1 MRKLFFLFLALV
13 ATTSLWAHDFEVD
26 GIYYNFLKDKTNEVE
41 VSFRGRYYNS
51 YSEEYSGSL
60 NIPASVTY
68 EDKIYSVTK
77 IGMRAFFG
85 CDRLTSAT
93 IPNSVKVIGRAA
105 FENCTTLTSINIPNS
120 VTSIE
125 YGAFYLCKAL
135 TSIDIPNSVKD
146 IGEYAFY
153 ACWGLV
159 SANIPNH
166 ITRIGEGMFC
176 NCSSLTSITIPNT
189 VTSIGNHAFAN
200 CYSLTSITIPNT
212 VTSVGYC
219 AFINCTGITSPI
231 YNAHCFV
238 YLPASYSGAY
248 TIPDGIKQLAGGA
261 FTKCSK
267 LTSITIPNSITSIGD
282 YAFQQ
287 CSSLTPIV
295 IPNSVMSIGGYAFSD
310 CSKLDSIIIPNG
322 ITNIENETFRNCTSL
337 KSISIPNSVTFI
349 GRDVFDNTAIY
360 NDENNWEDGVLYVNN
375 CLIEVKTS
383 YSGACSVKEGT
394 RPIAGNAF
402 YGCSGLTS
410 IVIPKSVTSIGYA
423 AFYGCSRLISVTL
436 GDSLTSIGDNA
447 FFSCSSLTSFNVP
460 NSVKD
465 IGKSAFYGCSSLTSI
480 AIPNSVTSIG
490 SGAFSGCASITSL
503 TVESG
508 NAYYDSRNNCNAII
522 ETATNT
528 LIAGCQ
534 NTVIPNNIT
543 SIGSSAL
550 SGCSFLSEIT
560 IPNSVTSIGDNAFSS
575 CYSLNS
581 ILIPDSVTTIG
592 NYAFSNCSSLTSIIC
607 KPIEPPILGYNVF
620 TNVPHSIPVYLP
632 CGSEEAYKEDEQWSV
647 FTNIHEPEPEFTVN
661 LSTQDSLK
669 GTAKVDFNHCGGT
682 QISAGA
688 KDGYHFSHW
697 NDGNTD
703 NPRALILTQDTTLT
717 AEFAL
722 TTSGKCGDNLYWQ
735 YVDSKLLITG
745 FGAMYN
751 ERPWGLLVND
761 INEVVLPAD
770 ITHIGND
777 AFTDCAQLK
786 AVTIPAAVTSIGTN
800 TFAGCRYLRNINCYP
815 PTPPHAHETSFANYN
830 VNLNVPCD
838 YKEDYQY
845 DMVFGSFKYLNC
857 LGAES
862 DNTGSEDVTITPGT
876 TDVTIVWPTKDNAY
890 TYTIIIKK
898 NDDVVC
904 RLTFNMLGQLINI
917 SFAPGRNGNHPI
929 QCAEQMYNAYRFT
942 VTGLEEHTRYIYNVE
957 TKDEADNTINTYTG
971 EFTTQPNISTNV
983 SDIQS
988 PIIDTFK
995 LLRNGQLIILRDG
1008 VEYNAMGQEI
1018 Q

>member
-1 MRKLFFLFLALV
+1 MRKLFFLYLALL

-135 TSIDIPNSVKD
+135 TAIDVPNSVKD

-189 VTSIGNHAFAN
+189 VTSIGNNAFAN

-261 FTKCSK
+261 FSKCSK

-287 CSSLTPIV
+287 CSSLTPII

-310 CSKLDSIIIPNG
+310 CSKLESIIIPDGVTSIGNA
-322 ITNIENETFRNCTSL
+322 TFRNCTSL
-337 KSISIPNSVTFI
+337 KSISIPNSVTFM

-383 YSGACSVKEGT
+383 YSGAYSIKEGT

-410 IVIPKSVTSIGYA
+410 IIIPNSVTSIGYA
-423 AFYGCSRLISVTL
+423 AFS
-436 GDSLTSIGDNA
+436 
-447 FFSCSSLTSFNVP
+447 
-460 NSVKD
+460 
-465 IGKSAFYGCSSLTSI
+465 GCSSLTSVAI
-480 AIPNSVTSIG
+480 GDSVTSIEDYAFSRCSGLTSFNIPNSLTNIGNSVFSNCSSLTSITIPGSVTSIG
-490 SGAFSGCASITSL
+490 SGILSGCSSITSL
-503 TVESG
+503 VVESG
-508 NAYYDSRNNCNAII
+508 NAYYDSRNSCNAII
-522 ETATNT
+522 ETASNT

-543 SIGSSAL
+543 SIGSHAL
-550 SGCSFLSEIT
+550 SGCSFLPEIT
-560 IPNSVTSIGDNAFSS
+560 IPYGVTSIGD
-575 CYSLNS
+575 
-581 ILIPDSVTTIG
+581 
-592 NYAFSNCSSLTSIIC
+592 YAFYGCSGLTSITC
-607 KPIEPPILGYNVF
+607 EPTEPPLLGGNSVF
-620 TNVPHSIPVYLP
+620 INVPNSIPVILP
-632 CGSEEAYKEDEQWSV
+632 CGSEATYKEDEQWNI
-647 FTNIHEPEPEFTVN
+647 FTNIQEPEPEFGVC
-661 LSTQDSLK
+661 LSVQDTLK

-682 QISAGA
+682 QISAKA
-688 KDGYHFSHW
+688 KDGYHFAQW
-697 NDGNTD
+697 GDGNTD
-703 NPRALILTQDTTLT
+703 NPRALVLTQDTILT

-722 TTSGKCGDNLYWQ
+722 TTSGKCGDSLYWQ
-735 YVDSKLLITG
+735 YVDNKLLITG
-745 FGAMYN
+745 SGAMYDK
-751 ERPWGLLVND
+751 RPWGLMVDD
-761 INEVVLPAD
+761 INEIVFPAD

-898 NDDVVC
+898 SDDVFC

-917 SFAPGRNGNHPI
+917 SFAPGRDGNHPI

-942 VTGLEEHTRYIYNVE
+942 VTGLEEHTRYIYSVE

-971 EFTTQPNISTNV
+971 EFTTQSNISTNV

-1008 VEYNAMGQEI
+1008 VEYNVMGQEI